1 MGSINAALRCLVPAC
16 MCCDP
21 LSLGYHMLHLGC
33 LKDKHMHPPRHVA
46 DLELVLV
53 VYMSS
58 ISFHPVLHSRSGAL
72 QIRMLLIP

>member
-1 MGSINAALRCLVPAC
+1 
-16 MCCDP
+16 
-21 LSLGYHMLHLGC
+21 MLHLGC

-58 ISFHPVLHSRSGAL
+58 VNFHPVLHSRSGAL
-72 QIRMLLIP
+72 QISDAADPLMLVGGLTVSHLA